1 MKFRS
6 TQMLGIAL
14 ALILSG
20 NPASAGGKLDDAT
33 ILAIFDQANMTDI
46 STGRLGLKKGHS
58 EEVKTLARMVVND
71 HGHAQHMGREVA
83 HTLGIVP
90 LPPDNDKSVENQ
102 AKALAMLEAKSGTEF
117 DRAYLLHE
125 IAFHQSV
132 IEAIQTTLLP
142 AAKSA
147 QLKELIT
154 QVLPGFQHHLAE
166 TGVSITGP
174 SSRSRVRGP

>member
-1 MKFRS
+1 MKFHS
-6 TQMLGIAL
+6 TKMLGFAL
-14 ALILSG
+14 ALSLAG
-20 NPASAGGKLDDAT
+20 TPANAGAKLDDAT

-46 STGRLGLKKGHS
+46 TTGRLGLKKGHS

-102 AKALAMLEAKSGTEF
+102 AKALAMLESKSGVEF
-117 DRAYLLHE
+117 DKAYLLHE

-132 IEAIQTTLLP
+132 IEAIQATLLP
-142 AAKSA
+142 AAKHA
-147 QLKELIT
+147 QIKELIT
-154 QVLPGFQHHLAE
+154 KVLPGFQHHLAA
-166 TGVSITGP
+166 TKAAAKKLGYL
-174 SSRSRVRGP
+174 